1 MKKLLMIAVAAA
13 AVSTPAM
20 ADNNRGRTYGE
31 EAEGWYD
38 LNADVQSFC
47 KFGTQNS
54 AGSGINA
61 SVVAGTPGSTEEA
74 DGTFTLDIQDPN
86 DDTVRPARGRYDIAY
101 AVCNS
106 PFDMTL
112 SSQNGGLKNDATT
125 SDDEFTSLVLY
136 GVDFDFDGI
145 QSSTYPMPSGLHTV
159 ESSSEARAGSARIRV
174 NVRASDD
181 LLLQGV
187 YADRL
192 TAALVPNLGG

>member
-1 MKKLLMIAVAAA
+1 MKQFLMIAVAAA
-13 AVSTPAM
+13 ALATPAL
-20 ADNNRGRTYGE
+20 AQDNRGRTYGE

-54 AGSGINA
+54 AGAAVNA
-61 SVVAGTPGSTEEA
+61 TVVAGAPGSTAEA
-74 DGTFTLDIQDPN
+74 DGTFMLDIQDPN
-86 DDTVRPARGRYDIAY
+86 DDTIRPARGRYDIAY

-112 SSQNGGLKNDATT
+112 TSQNGGLKNDATT

-136 GVDFDFDGI
+136 GVDFNFDGI
-145 QSSTYPMPSGLHTV
+145 ESSTYPMPAGVHTV
-159 ESSSEARAGSARIRV
+159 ESSLEARAGSARIRV
-174 NVRASDD
+174 NVRASDN